1 MRVSALRKTL
11 KAGSLV
17 FGGSAIFLLA
27 APGVFLDLMALDS
40 SDQMQ
45 WSMRMIA
52 ITVFALAGNMW
63 NNSGQSSVDRVVNV
77 ARVMFISAL
86 TLGILTLMVPVEL
99 TWFTYILCRNWIW
112 LCDLLL
118 NEPDKKVV
126 ICA

>member
-1 MRVSALRKTL
+1 MMRVSALRKTL

-45 WSMRMIA
+45 WSMRMIG

-99 TWFTYILCRNWIW
+99 TWFTYIYAAIGFGFAISYLMNLTR
-112 LCDLLL
+112 
-118 NEPDKKVV
+118 K
-126 ICA
+126 

>member
-1 MRVSALRKTL
+1 MMRVSALRKTL

-99 TWFTYILCRNWIW
+99 TWFTYIYAAIGFGFAISYLMNLIR
-112 LCDLLL
+112 
-118 NEPDKKVV
+118 K
-126 ICA
+126 

>member
-45 WSMRMIA
+45 WSMRMIG

-99 TWFTYILCRNWIW
+99 TWFTYIYAAIGFGFAISYLMNLTR
-112 LCDLLL
+112 
-118 NEPDKKVV
+118 K
-126 ICA
+126 

>member
-63 NNSGQSSVDRVVNV
+63 NNSGQSRVDRVVNV

-99 TWFTYILCRNWIW
+99 TWFTYIYAAIGFGFAISYLMNLIR
-112 LCDLLL
+112 
-118 NEPDKKVV
+118 K
-126 ICA
+126 

>member
-86 TLGILTLMVPVEL
+86 TLGILTLMVPAEL
-99 TWFTYILCRNWIW
+99 TWFTYIYAAIGFGFAISYLMNLTR
-112 LCDLLL
+112 
-118 NEPDKKVV
+118 K
-126 ICA
+126 

>member
-99 TWFTYILCRNWIW
+99 TWFTYIYAAIGFGFAISYLMNLIR
-112 LCDLLL
+112 
-118 NEPDKKVV
+118 K
-126 ICA
+126 